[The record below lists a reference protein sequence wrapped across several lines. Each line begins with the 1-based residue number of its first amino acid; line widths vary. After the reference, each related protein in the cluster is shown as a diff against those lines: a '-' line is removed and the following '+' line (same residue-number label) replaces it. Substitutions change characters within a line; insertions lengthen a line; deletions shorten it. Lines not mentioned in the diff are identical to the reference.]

1 MPRPP
6 RSPEL
11 LRELLATHPVVQFRD
26 LQQALHDASPATTF
40 RYLNQVPYQ
49 RSYNYNGRYYTAQ
62 NAQRE
67 DRFGLFCIDD
77 ICFSRDGTLAQT
89 LQRLVEEASAGWTQ
103 RELQQLLRVRV
114 QPLLLEAVRRA
125 RIARENVEGVY
136 VYLHVQHGVREAQ
149 LQRRRE
155 QIASAVAVLSDGT
168 LEVSDRIV
176 IEVLLTLIRH
186 PGSDELQV
194 VRLLRGHC
202 PPITARHVHVV
213 FEQYDLDNLGEKGG
227 ATNC

>member
-11 LRELLATHPVVQFRD
+11 LRTLLATHAVVQFRD
-26 LQQALHDASPATTF
+26 LQHALHDASPATTF

-49 RSYNYNGRYYTAQ
+49 RSYNYNGRYYTAR
-62 NAQRE
+62 NVQRD
-67 DRFGLFCIDD
+67 DRFGLFCIGD

-136 VYLHVQHGVREAQ
+136 VYVHLQHGVREAQ
-149 LQRRRE
+149 LQRRTE
-155 QIASAVAVLSDGT
+155 QIASASVGLSDGT
-168 LEVSDRIV
+168 LEVSDRMV
-176 IEVLLTLIRH
+176 IEILLTLIRH
-186 PGSDELQV
+186 PGSDEGQV
-194 VRLLRGHC
+194 VRRLRGHR
-202 PPITARHVHVV
+202 PPITARQVHGV
-213 FEQYDLDNLGEKGG
+213 FEQYDLDKLGEKGG
-227 ATNC
+227 STNC